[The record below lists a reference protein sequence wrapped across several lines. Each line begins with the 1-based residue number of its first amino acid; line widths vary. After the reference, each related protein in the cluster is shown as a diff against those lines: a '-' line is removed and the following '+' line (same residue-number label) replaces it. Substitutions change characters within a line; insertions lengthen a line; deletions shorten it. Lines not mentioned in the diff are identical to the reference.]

1 MKMFC
6 NVWNKY
12 GKSKN
17 TKISYILKK
26 HLVFLLFKVSV
37 VTNIIKIFKK

>member
-1 MKMFC
+1 MFC

-26 HLVFLLFKVSV
+26 TFGLSIV
-37 VTNIIKIFKK
+37 